1 MRKFTN
7 GEVAKV
13 THQANQA
20 LREILGEEGAN
31 PSWEDATDEQRE
43 SVTNGVIG
51 ILEGNTAEQ
60 SHQSWLDFKAARGW
74 TYGEVKDEDAKTH
87 PCFVPYEEL
96 PPEQKLKDHLF
107 SAIIKT
113 FAGVAYAEEHGGL

>member
-7 GEVAKV
+7 GEIAMV

-31 PSWEDATDEQRE
+31 PSWEESTEEQRE
-43 SVTNGVIG
+43 SVTQGVIG

-60 SHQSWLDFKAARGW
+60 SHQSWLDFKQAHGW
-74 TYGEVKDEDAKTH
+74 TYGKVKDEATKTH
-87 PCFVPYEEL
+87 PCFLPYEEL

-113 FAGVAYAEEHGGL
+113 FAGFAYAHEHGGV

>member
-7 GEVAKV
+7 GEIAMV

-31 PSWEDATDEQRE
+31 PSWEESTEEQRE
-43 SVTNGVIG
+43 SVTQGVIG

-60 SHQSWLDFKAARGW
+60 SHQLWLDTKSAQGW
-74 TYGEVKDEDAKTH
+74 SYGPVKDEATKTH
-87 PCFVPYEEL
+87 PCFLPYEEL

-113 FAGVAYAEEHGGL
+113 FAGFAYAHEHGGV